1 MRSRSQC
8 SGAEHHSSHPSY
20 AKSLGSLLEH
30 GLHKLQARHLQKSQ
44 CEGYLHH
51 SSQRATD
58 ESESSWRSQSAS
70 SRPRCARYAARIK
83 AGISAEDA
91 GSRRASMTTC
101 TTNEYADAMPAPAE
115 AGRALA
121 ASRVAS
127 SRRFFQMFVCP
138 HEGAALY

>member
-1 MRSRSQC
+1 MALTER
-8 SGAEHHSSHPSY
+8 
-20 AKSLGSLLEH
+20 
-30 GLHKLQARHLQKSQ
+30 
-44 CEGYLHH
+44 
-51 SSQRATD
+51 
-58 ESESSWRSQSAS
+58 S
-70 SRPRCARYAARIK
+70 SRPRCAWLHIK

-91 GSRRASMTTC
+91 GVKGQRPC